1 MIIGLLGL
9 SAWIAAPAASAWGME
24 DWLNQRLEAW
34 PNWQLPAALPRPRS
48 QQDLVYPDW
57 FDGVWNAESTDLDDL
72 SMLRHPVRFA
82 ASENSR
88 GAVVGDR
95 IFNATAIGK
104 AVLGEQLLGVEQA
117 PQQVNRQLA
126 RLSQDRQLETT
137 VIGRRES
144 NLDQQTFLSDELVLQ
159 ILHGPG
165 APRISRIETLSRYQ
179 LCDSRGIETA
189 GNYNTICAEQ
199 WQARFGP
206 PGETVS
212 AKPLHVNHYKLTL
225 TKQQGQTAS
234 SSLPAD
240 RATGTTAAAGD
251 GH

>member
-1 MIIGLLGL
+1 
-9 SAWIAAPAASAWGME
+9 ME

-34 PNWQLPAALPRPRS
+34 PKWQLPAALPRPRS

-57 FDGVWNAESTDLDDL
+57 FDGDWNVESTDLDDL
-72 SMLRHPVRFA
+72 STLKHPVRFA
-82 ASENSR
+82 ASKNSR

-95 IFNATAIGK
+95 VFNATAIGK

-179 LCDSRGIETA
+179 LCDSTGIETA

-225 TKQQGQTAS
+225 TKQQGPTAS

-240 RATGTTAAAGD
+240 RATETTAAAGD
-251 GH
+251 GR

>member
-1 MIIGLLGL
+1 
-9 SAWIAAPAASAWGME
+9 ME
-24 DWLNQRLEAW
+24 DWLNQRLEAC
-34 PNWQLPAALPRPRS
+34 PHWQLPAALPRPRS
-48 QQDLVYPDW
+48 QQDLVYPNW
-57 FDGVWNAESTDLDDL
+57 FDGDWNVESTDLDDL
-72 SMLRHPVRFA
+72 STLKHPARFA
-82 ASENSR
+82 ASKNSR
-88 GAVVGDR
+88 GGVVGDR

-104 AVLGEQLLGVEQA
+104 ALLGEQLLGVEQA

-126 RLSQDRQLETT
+126 KLSQDRQLETT

-179 LCDSRGIETA
+179 LCEPT
-189 GNYNTICAEQ
+189 GNASSSNPMICAEQ

-225 TKQQGQTAS
+225 TKQQGPTAS

-240 RATGTTAAAGD
+240 RATETTAAAGD
-251 GH
+251 GR

>member
-1 MIIGLLGL
+1 M
-9 SAWIAAPAASAWGME
+9 
-24 DWLNQRLEAW
+24 EAW
-34 PNWQLPAALPRPRS
+34 PKWQLPAALPRPRS
-48 QQDLVYPDW
+48 QQDLVYPNW
-57 FDGVWNAESTDLDDL
+57 FDGDWDAESTDLDDL
-72 SMLRHPVRFA
+72 STLKHPVRFA
-82 ASENSR
+82 ASKNSR

-179 LCDSRGIETA
+179 ICEPTGDDSA
-189 GNYNTICAEQ
+189 GNPMICADQ
-199 WQARFGP
+199 WQARFDP

-225 TKQQGQTAS
+225 TKQQGPTAS
-234 SSLPAD
+234 SCLLYTSPSPRDVEESRMPSSA
-240 RATGTTAAAGD
+240 
-251 GH
+251 

>member
-1 MIIGLLGL
+1 
-9 SAWIAAPAASAWGME
+9 ME

-34 PNWQLPAALPRPRS
+34 PHWQLPAALPRPRS

-57 FDGVWNAESTDLDDL
+57 FDGDWNVESTDLDDL
-72 SMLRHPVRFA
+72 STLKHPVRFA
-82 ASENSR
+82 ASKNSR

-144 NLDQQTFLSDELVLQ
+144 NLNQQTFLSDELVLQ

-179 LCDSRGIETA
+179 LCEPTGIETA
-189 GNYNTICAEQ
+189 GNPMICAEQ

-225 TKQQGQTAS
+225 TKQPGPTAS

-240 RATGTTAAAGD
+240 RATETTAAAGD
-251 GH
+251 GR